1 MSQDQSPEKWILY
14 LYIAGM
20 TRTAERAL
28 ANIQKICQE
37 HLDGDYSI
45 EVIDLL
51 QHPSLAEDRQI
62 FAVPTLVRQLP
73 RPLRKLIGDQ
83 ADSDKVL
90 LALDLHPAV
99 GK

>member
-1 MSQDQSPEKWILY
+1 
-14 LYIAGM
+14 M

-28 ANIQKICQE
+28 ANIQKICRD
-37 HLDGDYSI
+37 HLDGNYSI

-73 RPLRKLIGDQ
+73 RPLRKLIGDL